1 MNHAAEWCP
10 ACCRPLERQT
20 GRAAFVCVKGHTL
33 VTTDMRRTL
42 EDVRRE
48 RADGR
53 ARLTDDGENS
63 S

>member
-1 MNHAAEWCP
+1 MHGAEWCP

-20 GRAAFVCVKGHTL
+20 GLAAFVCVKGHTL
-33 VTTDMRRTL
+33 VSTVPRRTL

-53 ARLTDDGENS
+53 ARLRNGEAPPS
-63 S
+63 